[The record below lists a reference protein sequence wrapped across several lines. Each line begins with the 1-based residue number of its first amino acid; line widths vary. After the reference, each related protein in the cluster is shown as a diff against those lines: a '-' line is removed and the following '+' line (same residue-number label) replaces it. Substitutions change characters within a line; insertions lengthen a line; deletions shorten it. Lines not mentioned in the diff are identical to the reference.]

1 MGLVKVAKA
10 VHRHEFGYETRD
22 KPKIRNKVHAERELE
37 KLPSLQEFLPHL
49 LKLQPLPTGCR
60 GGDLR

>member
-1 MGLVKVAKA
+1 MGLVKVAKS

-49 LKLQPLPTGCR
+49 L
-60 GGDLR
+60 